1 MRFYLF
7 FIVILQLFYLIK
19 CDEPTDLDVY
29 TIEHSIDSS
38 EFKEIGTLNLRTIR
52 QNQNVA
58 QYKIQNEQDFNG
70 VQVEQIKPIALF
82 PTFVRSDNFDWET
95 IQQIKSSANN
105 NETFYR
111 IRLCRRVPTS
121 ICYASS
127 FTLLKRVIE
136 SKMNINLTI
145 YSNLNNRVSAIS
157 IKTPSNIDSN
167 SKSVEKFDHLNIYAS
182 VQSMRQAVSPD
193 TEAYLEK
200 IRKEMEQKEKAAQG
214 GNESFFSKYWMYIVP
229 FVVIILLSNMV
240 NPEAPGEGGAAR

>member
-1 MRFYLF
+1 MRFYLTSL
-7 FIVILQLFYLIK
+7 VILQLFYLIK

-38 EFKEIGTLNLRTIR
+38 DFKEIATLNLRTVR

-58 QYKIQNEQDFNG
+58 QYKIQNEQDYTG
-70 VQVEQIKPIALF
+70 QQVEQIKPIALF
-82 PTFVRSDNFDWET
+82 PTLVRSDNFDSET
-95 IQQIKSSANN
+95 IQQIKSTINN

-111 IRLCRRVPTS
+111 LRLCRKVPVIT
-121 ICYASS
+121 CYASS

-136 SKMNINLTI
+136 SKMNVNLTI

-157 IKTPSNIDSN
+157 VKTPLSIDSH
-167 SKSVEKFDHLNIYAS
+167 SKLAEKFDHLNIYAS
-182 VQSMRQAVSPD
+182 VQSMRQAISPD

-240 NPEAPGEGGAAR
+240 NPEAGGEGAAR

>member
-1 MRFYLF
+1 MRVYSS
-7 FIVILQLFYLIK
+7 FIVILQLFYIIK
-19 CDEPTDLDVY
+19 CDESTDLDVY
-29 TIEHSIDSS
+29 TIEHSIDTSD
-38 EFKEIGTLNLRTIR
+38 FQEIGSLNLRTIR

-58 QYKIQNEQDFNG
+58 QYKIQNEQDYSG
-70 VQVEQIKPIALF
+70 QQVEQIKPAVLF
-82 PTFVRSDNFDWET
+82 PTLVRSDNFELNVAK
-95 IQQIKSSANN
+95 QIKSLINN

-111 IRLCRRVPTS
+111 IRLCRKFPTN

-136 SKMNINLTI
+136 SKMSINLTI

-157 IKTPSNIDSN
+157 IKTSSNIDSS
-167 SKSVEKFDHLNIYAS
+167 SKSGENFDHLNIYAS
-182 VQSMRQAVSPD
+182 VQSMRQAISPD
-193 TEAYLEK
+193 TEAYLDK

-240 NPEAPGEGGAAR
+240 NPEAAGDAGAAR